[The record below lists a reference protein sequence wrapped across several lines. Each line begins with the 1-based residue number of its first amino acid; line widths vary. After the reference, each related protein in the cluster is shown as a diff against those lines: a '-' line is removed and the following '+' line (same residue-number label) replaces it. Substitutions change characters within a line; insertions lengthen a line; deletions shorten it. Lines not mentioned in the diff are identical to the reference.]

1 MHFEFPASFPFL
13 QMEISYWDIGFNKIH
28 YSFEGRCQMALPS
41 FRELFPAFFS
51 IPFLKSC
58 YFTNSFCAAKSRSRR
73 ISFSLYGVPSG

>member
-1 MHFEFPASFPFL
+1 MHFAFPASFPFL

-51 IPFLKSC
+51 IPL
-58 YFTNSFCAAKSRSRR
+58 
-73 ISFSLYGVPSG
+73 SLIHI